1 MFAPSYLAMVV
12 TVLVQA
18 LAYFG
23 VVVGSEELTT
33 TITTLVTVVSGLVVM
48 YRQYSTGRSTLG
60 GLRPK

>member
-1 MFAPSYLAMVV
+1 MAMVV